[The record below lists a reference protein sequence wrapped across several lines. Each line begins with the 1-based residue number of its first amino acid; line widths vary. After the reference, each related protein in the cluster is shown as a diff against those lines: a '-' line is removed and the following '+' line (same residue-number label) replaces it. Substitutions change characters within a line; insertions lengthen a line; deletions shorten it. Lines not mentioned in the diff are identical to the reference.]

1 MSNTENYKNYIY
13 RMQGLG
19 NISSSTADTI
29 LNFVAEQQK
38 EIEHWKK
45 RTENEQKR
53 SKKCQEAFR
62 DLNESLFS
70 ERMKNEGLEL
80 QLSEYKHK

>member
-1 MSNTENYKNYIY
+1 MSNIENFKNYIY

-19 NISSSTADTI
+19 NLSSRSADTI
-29 LNFVAEQQK
+29 LTFVAEQQK

-45 RTENEQKR
+45 STENEQKR
-53 SKKCQEAFR
+53 FEKCQEAFR

-80 QLSEYKHK
+80 RLLEYKHK